1 MKSPN
6 FVSRTS
12 HVLLIWQL
20 CWLVAFG
27 VYYYAQM
34 SLQAGYLSITEW
46 VLAGLGFI
54 TIVLNL
60 LYFIPHNMR
69 ILALVGNVQ
78 MLKDKKLIREVIDE
92 K

>member
-1 MKSPN
+1 
-6 FVSRTS
+6 
-12 HVLLIWQL
+12 
-20 CWLVAFG
+20 
-27 VYYYAQM
+27 M

-54 TIVLNL
+54 TIILNL

-69 ILALVGNVQ
+69 ILALIGNVQ